1 MQDSNDKFTADLL
14 GKKRR
19 GRPATGRALTPA
31 QYKAAQRARDLEA
44 APSGMTVSGLQEA
57 IRRAVAQ
64 RSLVDFDVYTAA
76 LRQRLE

>member
-1 MQDSNDKFTADLL
+1 MIKFTSDLL

-19 GRPATGRALTPA
+19 GRPVTGRALTPA
-31 QYKAAQRARDLEA
+31 QHKAAQRARDLDA
-44 APSGMTVSGLQEA
+44 APSSMTISGLQEA

-64 RSLVDFDVYTAA
+64 RSLIDFDTYTAA